1 MMALR
6 RGYSNNQVSRVNSYL
21 LVSSNAAS
29 ANLDVLENNNVTH
42 IINMAAE
49 LPNHFPDTFTYL
61 HIPAQDSLTERLS
74 PHFSTITTF
83 ASDAVAAN
91 PDAQILVHCQEGVS
105 RSAAAA
111 LAILVSNEHMRL
123 QAAFEQLKRA
133 RPVIEPNRTFLME
146 LRWLEKSVF
155 GDVLSTAKLT
165 FLDSG
170 GLVDMDWR
178 ESLRQMVANA
188 AVDVGQ
194 GMDVDSGI
202 CGLLWSAMAEGE
214 AQEGDPVLKE
224 CVMET
229 FQMFG
234 GREGRDCRARS
245 ALARVL
251 EYGYLK
257 KLNVDRQEL
266 VKRVRTIMASDEFI
280 DLCTL
285 DVPLAWTWGKELIAH
300 LEMDDLGELEQT
312 KDGAE

>member
-1 MMALR
+1 MALR
-6 RGYSNNQVSRVNSYL
+6 RGYSNNQISRINSYL
-21 LVSSNAAS
+21 LISSHAAA
-29 ANLDVLENNNVTH
+29 ANLDILENSKITH

-74 PHFSTITTF
+74 PHLDTITSF
-83 ASDAVAAN
+83 ASEALTAN

-111 LAILVSNEHMRL
+111 LAILVQNERMRL
-123 QAAFEQLKRA
+123 SAAFALLKRA
-133 RPVIEPNRTFLME
+133 RPAAEPNRTFLME
-146 LRWLEKSVF
+146 LRWLEKGVF

-178 ESLRQMVANA
+178 ESLRQILANA
-188 AVDVGQ
+188 AIDVGR
-194 GMDVDSGI
+194 GMDVESGL
-202 CGLLWSAMAEGE
+202 CGLIWSAMEEGE
-214 AQEGDPVLKE
+214 GQDGDPVLKE

-234 GREGRDCRARS
+234 GRQGRDYRARS
-245 ALARVL
+245 TLARVL

-257 KLNVDRQEL
+257 RLKVDRQDL
-266 VKRVRTIMASDEFI
+266 VKRVKVVMASDEFI

-285 DVPLAWTWGKELIAH
+285 DAPLAWTWGKELITH
-300 LEMDDLGELEQT
+300 LEVDELPDLEQMEGST
-312 KDGAE
+312 R